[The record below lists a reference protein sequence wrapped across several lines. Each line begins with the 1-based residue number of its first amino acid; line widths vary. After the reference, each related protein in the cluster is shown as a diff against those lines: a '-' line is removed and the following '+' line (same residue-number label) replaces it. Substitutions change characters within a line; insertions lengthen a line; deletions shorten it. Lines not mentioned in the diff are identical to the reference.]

1 MRGSIVVLAL
11 AVTPLVARVSQA
23 QRAPHWQR
31 HYMAAARHDDDSRGK
46 SDEKKCEDRKR
57 GNPSD
62 NGLNH
67 RADPRTKGNKD
78 CVLTPPSNGGGSP
91 PPPPAPAPDPA
102 PAPAPAPAPDP
113 APTPAPADTLGH
125 TSISGSVFFDV
136 DHDGAF
142 GPDEVGLAGWTV
154 QVSGPMNASAITD
167 GNGAYT
173 ISGLTAGTYLVCVMP
188 PMGWAQTSPGT
199 GFGLPTCSNGTIGY
213 SLDAPL
219 AVGDMLYTGVDFG
232 FVSM

>member
-11 AVTPLVARVSQA
+11 AVTPLFASVSQA
-23 QRAPHWQR
+23 QNGHGPHWQK
-31 HYMAAARHDDDSRGK
+31 HWTPGARHDDGQRGK
-46 SDEKKCEDRKR
+46 SDDNKCEDRKR

-78 CVLTPPSNGGGSP
+78 CDLGVQNPPPP
-91 PPPPAPAPDPA
+91 PPPPAV
-102 PAPAPAPAPDP
+102 
-113 APTPAPADTLGH
+113 DTA
-125 TSISGSVFFDV
+125 GSTEIDGAVFFDV

-142 GPDEVGLAGWTV
+142 GPDEVGLSGWTV
-154 QVSGPMNASAITD
+154 QVSGPMTASAVTD
-167 GNGAYT
+167 GNGAYA
-173 ISGLTAGTYLVCVMP
+173 ISGLIAGDYTVCVLP

-199 GFGLPTCSNGTIGY
+199 GLGLPTCSNGTVGFG
-213 SLDAPL
+213 LNAP
-219 AVGDMLYTGVDFG
+219 AVSGLTQYTGVDFG

>member
-11 AVTPLVARVSQA
+11 AVSPLFASISQA
-23 QRAPHWQR
+23 QGHGPHWQKR
-31 HYMAAARHDDDSRGK
+31 WTPAARRSDD
-46 SDEKKCEDRKR
+46 KKCEDRQR

-67 RADPRTKGNKD
+67 RADPRAKGNKGCD
-78 CVLTPPSNGGGSP
+78 LGGDQTPPP
-91 PPPPAPAPDPA
+91 PPPPA
-102 PAPAPAPAPDP
+102 
-113 APTPAPADTLGH
+113 ADTAGQ
-125 TSISGSVFFDV
+125 TQIQGAVFFDV

-142 GPDEVGLAGWTV
+142 GPDEVGLSGWTV

-167 GNGAYT
+167 GNGAYS
-173 ISGLTAGTYLVCVMP
+173 ISNLVPGDYTVCAMP

-199 GFGLPTCSNGTIGY
+199 GFGLPVCSNGTVGFG
-213 SLDAPL
+213 LNAP
-219 AVGDMLYTGVDFG
+219 AVSGLTQYTGVDFG